1 MVLLAG
7 LLCQLFLPG
16 GHHGDYDDN
25 GDDGNG
31 DFDDNGDDGNGDF
44 DDNGD
49 DDDDTVLGT

>member
-7 LLCQLFLPG
+7 LRCQLFLPG

-31 DFDDNGDDGNGDF
+31 DY

>member
-1 MVLLAG
+1 MALLAG

-31 DFDDNGDDGNGDF
+31 DY

-49 DDDDTVLGT
+49 DDDDTVADENTN